1 LHNYPEFVEFV
12 AFLRTELDRVGPAH
26 RSVVED
32 FFGRAVAVEHAFFDA
47 SYNYPLEGLK

>member
-32 FFGRAVAVEHAFFDA
+32 FFGRAVAVELAFFDA